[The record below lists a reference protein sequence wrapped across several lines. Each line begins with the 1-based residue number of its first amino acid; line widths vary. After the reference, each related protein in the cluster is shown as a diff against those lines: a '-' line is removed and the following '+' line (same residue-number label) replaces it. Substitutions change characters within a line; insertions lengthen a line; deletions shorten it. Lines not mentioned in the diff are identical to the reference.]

1 MRYIGAALAIVIASA
16 AAAAAQETLPTVR
29 IINSVN
35 QLMPPQALQARLSA
49 DDVLARVMSFDR
61 DRDGKVVTGELSER
75 MQNLVGRGDR
85 SGDGALDESEIRLLA
100 TSQQFAVRALSG
112 GYGFGDISG
121 LSSRNHI
128 ENSIDDLRLAPDA
141 SREAKRIAA
150 AFVEEFEGAAA
161 ANLRYALAPVLPE
174 QQLAQL
180 EASLNRSKGIALQM
194 PVIVRITS
202 SSASGAAS
210 QPVSVTTAAA
220 VTTTAARQKLTAD
233 QLKAVAVAADTF
245 RAEQQFDDA
254 RRFELV
260 ARLGDVLTEEEGEN
274 LRAAL
279 TRRPLVK
286 GPGSSL
292 TQMQMLETLRAA
304 QQQIAPPAVR

>member
-1 MRYIGAALAIVIASA
+1 MRYIGATLAIVIASA
-16 AAAAAQETLPTVR
+16 ATAAAQENLPIVR
-29 IINSVN
+29 MVESLN
-35 QLMPPQALQARLSA
+35 QFMLPQALQARLSA
-49 DDVLARVMSFDR
+49 DDVLARMMSFDR
-61 DRDGKVVTGELSER
+61 DRDGKVATDELSER

-100 TSQQFAVRALSG
+100 TSQQFAVRSLSG

-141 SREAKRIAA
+141 SREAKRIAV

-161 ANLRYALAPVLPE
+161 ANLRYALSPVLPE
-174 QQLAQL
+174 QLLNLL
-180 EASLNRSKGIALQM
+180 EASLTRSKGIALQM
-194 PVIVRITS
+194 QASVTVTR
-202 SSASGAAS
+202 SSASGGAPVTVIVPTPLAA
-210 QPVSVTTAAA
+210 TTL
-220 VTTTAARQKLTAD
+220 VARQQLTTD
-233 QLKAVAVAADTF
+233 QLKAVAAAADAF

-260 ARLGDVLTEEEGEN
+260 ARLGDLLTEEQGED

-286 GPGSSL
+286 GPGSSVAL
-292 TQMQMLETLRAA
+292 ALQAR
-304 QQQIAPPAVR
+304 P

>member
-1 MRYIGAALAIVIASA
+1 MRYTGAALAIVIASA
-16 AAAAAQETLPTVR
+16 AAAAAQENLPTVR
-29 IINSVN
+29 MVDSLN
-35 QLMPPQALQARLSA
+35 QLMSQQGLHARLGA
-49 DDVLARVMSFDR
+49 DDVLARMMSFDR
-61 DRDGKVVTGELSER
+61 DRDGKVATDELSER

-100 TSQQFAVRALSG
+100 TSQQFAARSLSG

-128 ENSIDDLRLAPDA
+128 ENSIDDLRLSADA
-141 SREAKRIAA
+141 SREAKRIAN
-150 AFVEEFEGAAA
+150 AFVDEFEGAAA
-161 ANLRYALAPVLPE
+161 ANLRYALSPVLPE
-174 QQLAQL
+174 PLVTLLQ
-180 EASLNRSKGIALQM
+180 ASLTRSNGVAL
-194 PVIVRITS
+194 PVAVRV
-202 SSASGAAS
+202 SGALPADGVPRTFTV
-210 QPVSVTTAAA
+210 QTATTVTAM
-220 VTTTAARQKLTAD
+220 AARQTLTAD
-233 QLKAVAVAADTF
+233 QMKIVRAAADAF

-260 ARLGDVLTEEEGEN
+260 ARLGDLLTEEEGEN

-292 TQMQMLETLRAA
+292 TQALSTLRAA
-304 QQQIAPPAVR
+304 QPK